1 MIALACLLGLGACKE
16 KKTTDDIIVSR
27 QETPKPQAPIRMQ
40 EYRQATDV
48 DWKGAKYHVE
58 IVRTPVDS
66 LPMVKDE
73 IGQQYIDNRILVVV
87 TRPDS
92 TVFFRKSFS
101 KSSFAPYL
109 DDDYRKT
116 GILEAMIFEQ
126 VADGR
131 LEFAVSVA
139 HPQSED
145 EFIPLTMKVEQDGS
159 VTIKR
164 DENMDT
170 FGNEQDSEDDGV

>member
-1 MIALACLLGLGACKE
+1 
-16 KKTTDDIIVSR
+16 
-27 QETPKPQAPIRMQ
+27 
-40 EYRQATDV
+40 
-48 DWKGAKYHVE
+48 
-58 IVRTPVDS
+58 
-66 LPMVKDE
+66 
-73 IGQQYIDNRILVVV
+73 
-87 TRPDS
+87 
-92 TVFFRKSFS
+92 
-101 KSSFAPYL
+101 
-109 DDDYRKT
+109 
-116 GILEAMIFEQ
+116 